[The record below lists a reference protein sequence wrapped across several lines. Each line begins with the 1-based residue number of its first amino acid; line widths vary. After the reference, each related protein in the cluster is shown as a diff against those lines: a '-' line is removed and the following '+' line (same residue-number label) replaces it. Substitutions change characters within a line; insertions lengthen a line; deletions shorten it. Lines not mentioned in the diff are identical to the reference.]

1 MAYSAGKPIAV
12 NSDANPYSFL
22 ISATAS
28 TRTFSPVKRGSKR
41 IRKKQQSFGDMNQG
55 SIASGTESEREREN
69 TSSPIPLENELL
81 STSPPQNPFKDIVKS
96 DSQEI

>member
-55 SIASGTESEREREN
+55 SIASGTESEREN
-69 TSSPIPLENELL
+69 TSSSIPLENEGL